1 MWREALYSKL
11 EKLGF
16 GGKTVKI
23 IKSMYCNDS
32 LRFLI
37 NGKYTDQLWL
47 TQGVKQG
54 NIINGPSKIL
64 NEHVREKLEK

>member
-1 MWREALYSKL
+1 MWREALYKKL
-11 EKLGF
+11 ERIGF
-16 GGKTVKI
+16 GGRTVKI

-32 LRFLI
+32 LRFLV

-54 NIINGPSKIL
+54 K
-64 NEHVREKLEK
+64 H